1 MKLNY
6 IQFNS
11 LNLFQN
17 NSIRCRCDAMKLVEM
32 DRIQH
37 SLKQLQEAHI
47 VMKQQYEDEI
57 VRLRH
62 KLDIHPLSKG
72 DPDGRGGVRARLSPC
87 FSVAGV
93 FIFLFFVADFYFP
106 FIFST
111 RGVGE
116 VNGLGEKAPFPKTN
130 FFFSRVRCTAFSV

>member
-1 MKLNY
+1 M
-6 IQFNS
+6 QFDPQSNA
-11 LNLFQN
+11 
-17 NSIRCRCDAMKLVEM
+17 DAHAMKLVEM

-72 DPDGRGGVRARLSPC
+72 DPDGRGGVRRGRSTPC
-87 FSVAGV
+87 CSVAGV
-93 FIFLFFVADFYFP
+93 FFSILIYFSEAY
-106 FIFST
+106 IYIWT
-111 RGVGE
+111 RGAWE
-116 VNGLGEKAPFPKTN
+116 VKGSDLKPRL
-130 FFFSRVRCTAFSV
+130 S

>member
-1 MKLNY
+1 
-6 IQFNS
+6 
-11 LNLFQN
+11 
-17 NSIRCRCDAMKLVEM
+17 M

-72 DPDGRGGVRARLSPC
+72 DPDGRGGVRVQETLQMSLE
-87 FSVAGV
+87 GV
-93 FIFLFFVADFYFP
+93 LFLLEFFVCFWA
-106 FIFST
+106 
-111 RGVGE
+111 R
-116 VNGLGEKAPFPKTN
+116 
-130 FFFSRVRCTAFSV
+130 

>member
-1 MKLNY
+1 
-6 IQFNS
+6 
-11 LNLFQN
+11 
-17 NSIRCRCDAMKLVEM
+17 MKLVEM

-72 DPDGRGGVRARLSPC
+72 DPDGRGGVRGPST
-87 FSVAGV
+87 S
-93 FIFLFFVADFYFP
+93 LFFIGRRFDLVFHLM
-106 FIFST
+106 IFFCACSET
-111 RGVGE
+111 RGVG
-116 VNGLGEKAPFPKTN
+116 
-130 FFFSRVRCTAFSV
+130 

>member
-1 MKLNY
+1 M
-6 IQFNS
+6 QFDPQSNADA
-11 LNLFQN
+11 
-17 NSIRCRCDAMKLVEM
+17 DAMKLVEM

-72 DPDGRGGVRARLSPC
+72 DPDGRGGVRGRSTPC
-87 FSVAGV
+87 CSVAGV
-93 FIFLFFVADFYFP
+93 FFPPSKYIYLFLDK
-106 FIFST
+106 
-111 RGVGE
+111 RGVGSE
-116 VNGLGEKAPFPKTN
+116 GAREKGPVFKDEA
-130 FFFSRVRCTAFSV
+130 FFRFRSEGFSVCGRKNRGEGGRLV

>member
-1 MKLNY
+1 MIFPVYSTRCLALECNV
-6 IQFNS
+6 S
-11 LNLFQN
+11 LYNLSHYN
-17 NSIRCRCDAMKLVEM
+17 AIRSECRCNAMKLVEM

-72 DPDGRGGVRARLSPC
+72 DPDGRGGVRGPSTPC
-87 FSVAGV
+87 FLLASV
-93 FIFLFFVADFYFP
+93 FILFL
-106 FIFST
+106 IS
-111 RGVGE
+111 
-116 VNGLGEKAPFPKTN
+116 
-130 FFFSRVRCTAFSV
+130 